1 MSRYR
6 NKFYNI
12 IMIKIKLYE
21 LMGENDVTTKEIAK
35 ATGLSTT
42 TLTNIKRK
50 RYTNVELDTIDKLCN
65 FFDCKIEDLLEFK
78 KN

>member
-21 LMGENDVTTKEIAK
+21 LMGENDVTAKEIAK

>member
-1 MSRYR
+1 
-6 NKFYNI
+6 
-12 IMIKIKLYE
+12 MIKIKLYE
-21 LMGENDVTTKEIAK
+21 LMGENDVTAKEIAK